1 MTTQANPPRPRNGPE
16 TFSDPLTTAEE
27 TRVLLF
33 NRVSWGAVLAGVMVA
48 LVTQLILNLIGIGIG
63 AASFDPTSNANPSGT
78 TFSIAAGIWWALS
91 GIVAA
96 LAGGYTAGRLSG
108 QPAETSGSWHG
119 LTAWA
124 VTTLLVF
131 YLLSTSVGAIVGGAF
146 RTLGNVAGSATQ
158 ALGTSAQT
166 AAQMAAPALARSPDP
181 FASIDEFDP
190 QRERRNRPR
199 CVAGCRNF
207 RRARGLDERP
217 GGPGGSPRARGAS
230 AGQSS
235 EHSCRAGAD
244 SGCPVRAA
252 ISTGRRP
259 GQAAGN
265 SGGGCDSNR
274 GFPRGALRRHRSS
287 VRRACS
293 LVWRPHGRARPFRT
307 LRHAKAAATELK
319 LLGVENVSPRQEAD
333 VYGSRRR
340 ARS

>member
-78 TFSIAAGIWWALS
+78 TFSIAAGIWWGLS
-91 GIVAA
+91 GIIAA

-181 FASIDEFDP
+181 LASIDESIRSASGGTDP
-190 QRERRNRPR
+190 AALRD
-199 CVAGCRNF
+199 A
-207 RRARGLDERP
+207 AT
-217 GGPGGSPRARGAS
+217 S
-230 AGQSS
+230 A
-235 EHSCRAGAD
+235 
-244 SGCPVRAA
+244 VRAA
-252 ISTGRRP
+252 LTSDP
-259 GQAAGN
+259 AGQEAARERAVQALAKAQN
-265 SGGGCDSNR
+265 IPVEQARTQVAQYEQQYRQVVDQAKRQATAAADATATAVS
-274 GFPRGALRRHRSS
+274 RGALFGAIALLFGALAAWFGGRMGALDPSERS
-287 VRRACS
+287 AM
-293 LVWRPHGRARPFRT
+293 L
-307 LRHAKAAATELK
+307 
-319 LLGVENVSPRQEAD
+319 
-333 VYGSRRR
+333 RRR
-340 ARS
+340 QLN